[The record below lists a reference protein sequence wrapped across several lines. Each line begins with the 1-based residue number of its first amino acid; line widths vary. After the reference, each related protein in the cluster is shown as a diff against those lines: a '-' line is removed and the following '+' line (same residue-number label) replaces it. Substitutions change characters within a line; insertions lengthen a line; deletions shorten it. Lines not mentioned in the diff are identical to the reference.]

1 MMPLKIGSADT
12 ICYRFHSGAQP
23 LSTVER
29 PTITD
34 DAFALAIKE
43 YLDDSE
49 TETDGENG
57 ESSGENGEANE

>member
-1 MMPLKIGSADT
+1 MFAHIY
-12 ICYRFHSGAQP
+12 IFYYRFHSGAQP

-34 DAFALAIKE
+34 KAFESALQE
-43 YLDDSE
+43 YIEDSE

-57 ESSGENGEANE
+57 ESSQ